1 MKKLLLVVLAIVLS
15 ACAGVAN
22 AGEPKS
28 EVEQAREKWQAAN
41 ISHYRFNVHISCF
54 CVFVENMP
62 LVVEVKDGEVVSM
75 EFATGNEI
83 DPQLLPLF
91 ERYVTIDRLFDGLE
105 SGFDFEG
112 DDSEPDYEAE
122 TAYQFE
128 DDMPRVESV
137 QVDAEFAEGL
147 NWDAENAAQVGICLP
162 VGTFLNLF
170 L

>member
-1 MKKLLLVVLAIVLS
+1 MKKLLLLVLAIVLS

-62 LVVEVKDGEVVSM
+62 LVVEVKDGEVVSL

-112 DDSEPDYEAE
+112 SMDPG
-122 TAYQFE
+122 
-128 DDMPRVESV
+128 VEKFFRNFGGMRELYLVLRKNESLLWKLKERLV
-137 QVDAEFAEGL
+137 
-147 NWDAENAAQVGICLP
+147 
-162 VGTFLNLF
+162 
-170 L
+170 

>member
-15 ACAGVAN
+15 ACAGAAN

-28 EVEQAREKWQAAN
+28 EVEQAREKWQSAN

-112 DDSEPDYEAE
+112 DDQGPADKVTVEYDATYGFPTKIDIDFVEEAIDDE
-122 TAYQFE
+122 LYLSISDFE
-128 DDMPRVESV
+128 
-137 QVDAEFAEGL
+137 A
-147 NWDAENAAQVGICLP
+147 LP
-162 VGTFLNLF
+162 
-170 L
+170 